1 MKSKKL
7 YELNDDKHV
16 RVQLPTSA
24 DNVTLLA
31 VAAAAPAVQQSTDIS
46 CLPPGAQQQTG
57 RTLLQRS
64 IDGTDRR
71 TDGHCTVTQRAS
83 EEARPLPMAQAKSTL
98 VSIDGTDGQTDR
110 QTDGHCN
117 VTQRASEEAHLLR
130 YA

>member
-16 RVQLPTSA
+16 RFQLPTSA
-24 DNVTLLA
+24 DNATLLA
-31 VAAAAPAVQQSTDIS
+31 VAAEAPAVQQSTDIS

-71 TDGHCTVTQRAS
+71 TDTVPLHS
-83 EEARPLPMAQAKSTL
+83 ERVKRRDLCPWRRQ
-98 VSIDGTDGQTDR
+98 VDVGFDRRDGQTDR

>member
-31 VAAAAPAVQQSTDIS
+31 VAAEAPAVQQSTDIS
-46 CLPPGAQQQTG
+46 CLPPGAQQQTR

-64 IDGTDRR
+64 IDGTDRLTDRR
-71 TDGHCTVTQRAS
+71 TDTVPLHS
-83 EEARPLPMAQAKSTL
+83 ERVKRRTFYGMRSRSCFYIECVCFFFCFLMGKM
-98 VSIDGTDGQTDR
+98 
-110 QTDGHCN
+110 
-117 VTQRASEEAHLLR
+117 
-130 YA
+130 